1 MPKTKRVYT
10 FGNKQAE
17 GNGKMRE
24 LLGGKGANLA
34 EMNLIGI
41 PVPPG
46 FTITTEVCAEYYTLG
61 KEGVV
66 KLIKPEVEAA
76 MKGVEQIM
84 NMKFGDSANPLLVS
98 VRSGRA
104 RVDAGHDG
112 HDPEPRTQR
121 RSGRRLAKR

>member
-1 MPKTKRVYT
+1 MPNVKRVYT

-76 MKGVEQIM
+76 MKRFAKEDKNAYLIDMSDAELMGDRLHFNQNSAEYLGKQMYEQI
-84 NMKFGDSANPLLVS
+84 KAI
-98 VRSGRA
+98 R
-104 RVDAGHDG
+104 
-112 HDPEPRTQR
+112 
-121 RSGRRLAKR
+121 